1 MVWMGDLPVIN
12 TIDVGPFDQREIDR
26 SLGIARALIG
36 LGVPVFL
43 AQPDP
48 AASTG
53 YALPGRW
60 HEAVPNPAVVDDWRP
75 GMALGM
81 VTGHVFDLVDIDPR
95 SGGREDDDW
104 LPFSYLKAV
113 TPSGGRHYYVRC
125 LGVESR
131 DGAYPG
137 VDLKSGT
144 IEGRGRGFGF
154 IAPTVRVSKVNGQ
167 PYPYRW
173 WPNMAGWAGHPPDAG
188 DLSGAALRARVAELR
203 AAGRVQGDAPRR
215 VPASVAALEWDRSVD
230 RLTRDLT
237 YWSTHGWGGSAHAGL
252 LAHTTHLARLDPERA
267 EDAFLRAFDDA
278 RCAPDEAD
286 LLKLESALDNAVP
299 DIVVPDEEMDAQE
312 LFWAGASV
320 LEDPTNPEERMART
334 TLTADGWADRD
345 VDRILMAGRW
355 RRAR

>member
-1 MVWMGDLPVIN
+1 M
-12 TIDVGPFDQREIDR
+12 IDHEIDR
-26 SLGIARALIG
+26 SLGIARDLIG

-95 SGGREDDDW
+95 SGGEIDDAW
-104 LPFSYLKAV
+104 MPLVYLSAD
-113 TPSGGRHYYVRC
+113 TPSGGRHYYVRAI
-125 LGVESR
+125 GIESR
-131 DGAYPG
+131 DGVYPG

-154 IAPTVRVSKVNGQ
+154 IAPTVRVSKVDGWAAA
-167 PYPYRW
+167 YRW
-173 WPNMAGWAGHPPDAG
+173 HPHAHPQPPDAG
-188 DLSGAALRARVAELR
+188 DLSGEVLRARVVNLR
-203 AAGRVQGDAPRR
+203 EVRRVQGDTPRR
-215 VPASVAALEWDRSVD
+215 VPASVAALEWARSVD
-230 RLTRDLT
+230 RLTRDLA

-267 EDAFLRAFDDA
+267 EAAYLQAFDDA
-278 RCAPDEAD
+278 CCAPDEAD

-320 LEDPTNPEERMART
+320 LEDPTNPEEHVART

>member
-1 MVWMGDLPVIN
+1 MNDL
-12 TIDVGPFDQREIDR
+12 REIDR
-26 SLGIARALIG
+26 SLTIAHALIG
-36 LGVPVFL
+36 LGVPIFL

-48 AASTG
+48 LAPTG

-81 VTGHVFDLVDIDPR
+81 VTGHVFDLVDVDPR
-95 SGGREDDDW
+95 SGGREDDEW
-104 LPFSYLKAV
+104 MPQAYLVAD

-154 IAPTVRVSKVNGQ
+154 IAPTVRVSKVDGLARA
-167 PYPYRW
+167 YRW
-173 WPNMAGWAGHPPDAG
+173 RPGPEAWYGRGPDPDDRSG
-188 DLSGAALRARVAELR
+188 DALRARVVNLR
-203 AAGRVQGDAPRR
+203 AATRRSGDAPRR
-215 VPASVAALEWDRSVD
+215 VPASVAALEWTRACD
-230 RLTRDLT
+230 RLTRDVA
-237 YWSTHGWGGSAHAGL
+237 YWAANGWGGSAHAGL

-267 EDAFLRAFDDA
+267 EEAFLGAFEAA

-299 DIVVPDEEMDAQE
+299 DVIVPDEEMDPQE
-312 LFWAGASV
+312 LFWAGGSV
-320 LEDPTNPEERMART
+320 LDDPDAPEERRART
-334 TLTADGWADRD
+334 ALSSDGWEATDVHRILTAR
-345 VDRILMAGRW
+345 RW
-355 RRAR
+355 RGGRG